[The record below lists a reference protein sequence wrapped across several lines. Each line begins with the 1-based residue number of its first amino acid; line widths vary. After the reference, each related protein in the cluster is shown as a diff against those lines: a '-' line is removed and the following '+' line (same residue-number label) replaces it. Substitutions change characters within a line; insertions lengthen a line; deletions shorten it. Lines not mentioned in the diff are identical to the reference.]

1 MSSLKFKCCHLTY
14 NVMVLEGGALGR
26 SLVNEDGAPMN
37 EISPLIKET
46 QESSL
51 TLSRT
56 KRKYVCL

>member
-14 NVMVLEGGALGR
+14 NVMVLEG
-26 SLVNEDGAPMN
+26 VVHEDGAPMN
-37 EISPLIKET
+37 EISTLIKET
-46 QESSL
+46 QESSR